1 MRGEINIPYLSAL
14 GNQALL
20 PQQHRDPVSK
30 VTRELRPPSLPASV
44 EVPEFSFG
52 QPSAGLIN
60 RMGNMSHQIH
70 FLLWRSP
77 RLGRQLNRES
87 SEPVLSLC
95 QTLIG

>member
-1 MRGEINIPYLSAL
+1 MRGRINIPYLSAL

-30 VTRELRPPSLPASV
+30 VTRELRPPSLPASM

-60 RMGNMSHQIH
+60 RMGNMSHRIH
-70 FLLWRSP
+70 PQFP
-77 RLGRQLNRES
+77 FVEIAKAGEATQ
-87 SEPVLSLC
+87 
-95 QTLIG
+95 QGKF